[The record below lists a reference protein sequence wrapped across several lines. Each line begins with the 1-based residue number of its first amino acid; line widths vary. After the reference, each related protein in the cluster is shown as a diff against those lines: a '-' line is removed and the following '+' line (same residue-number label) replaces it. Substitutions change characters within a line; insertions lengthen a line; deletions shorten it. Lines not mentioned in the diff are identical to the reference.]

1 VKALQNFPDQLSGHW
16 IFGLGWDRPEFLSGQ
31 AAQQLNYVSNAPLLT
46 VYRGGVITGL
56 LFVTVLVIGC
66 VLGYRA
72 MRSPS
77 LPHAV
82 FGGVFIG
89 TAVVYM
95 NLAQSVVDM
104 PVMALQFSMF
114 LAFMVYVDQSRRAEL
129 KARDLAT
136 KPQLDQPIP
145 PLPVGSR

>member
-1 VKALQNFPDQLSGHW
+1 
-16 IFGLGWDRPEFLSGQ
+16 
-31 AAQQLNYVSNAPLLT
+31 
-46 VYRGGVITGL
+46 
-56 LFVTVLVIGC
+56 
-66 VLGYRA
+66 
-72 MRSPS
+72 
-77 LPHAV
+77 
-82 FGGVFIG
+82 
-89 TAVVYM
+89 
-95 NLAQSVVDM
+95 LAQSVVDM